1 MAADGTGRLAWIGH
15 STVLVELDGAR
26 VLTDPVL
33 RRRVAHLR
41 RAEAAVEPRTLG
53 PVDLILISHVHW
65 DHLDVPSL
73 VGLGRDTR
81 VVVPRG
87 AGTLLERRGFTHVVE
102 VSEGERADVNG
113 LAGRATHAAHSAARG
128 PLGVKA
134 PALGYLLGDR
144 RRVYF
149 AGDTDLFAGM
159 ASLADHLHV
168 ALLPIAGWGP
178 RLPAGHLDPERAA
191 TALRMLR
198 PRIAVPLHWGTYR
211 PLCGR
216 GPREAPG
223 DEFARR
229 AAQLVP
235 DVEVHVLPLGAD
247 LRF

>member
-1 MAADGTGRLAWIGH
+1 MTADGAGRLAWIGH

-41 RAEAAVEPRTLG
+41 RAGAAVEPGTLA

-81 VVVPRG
+81 VVVPQG
-87 AGTLLERRGFTHVVE
+87 AGTLLERHGFTHVVE
-102 VSEGERADVNG
+102 VGEGERADVNG
-113 LAGRATHAAHSAARG
+113 LAVRATHAAHTARRG
-128 PLGVKA
+128 PLGVRA
-134 PALGYLLGDR
+134 ASVGYLLGER

-159 ASLADHLHV
+159 SGLADHLHV

-178 RLPAGHLDPERAA
+178 RLPPGHLDPERAA

-198 PRIAVPLHWGTYR
+198 PRIAVPIHWGTYR

-216 GPREAPG
+216 GPSDAPG

-235 DVEVHVLPLGAD
+235 DVEVHVLALGAE